1 MSDNDLQLRITELPK
16 LDHFDSNSVL
26 PAVGRSQ
33 GTKMTGK
40 VNFREMRSYFDL
52 SNAYETIKD
61 GVDATKLGDTFFVY
75 SDGTKVFANEYQNIG
90 GAATPIQDPKEGV
103 IYYPT
108 RMGIVGSLAAGA
120 TVGSFDELRNTRP
133 LKEGVSIYLS
143 SYYKGLNKGGGEFIG
158 YYGKRADDGG
168 MVAGDGNNYYWVRN
182 ANFVTPEMF
191 GAYGTPDK
199 DDSAAIEGAL
209 NSGLDVQFDG
219 SATYIANRTLVLKS
233 IKWQQFIDGN
243 GAWIKYSDKSRGLIN
258 EIDANGVTQR
268 YTKFRSFFN
277 LNLQGPAT
285 KNSKWND
292 VNQCDALCISYGVVE
307 NCNFYGWSNALRGFG
322 EAYVNNCFG
331 DDLRTAMF
339 SCYDPG
345 HNEITNSSVGWCSG
359 DAIILKGGSGKAHNV
374 DIVYA
379 GCIDKNNE
387 DGATALPGCIVS
399 CGADGA
405 GSQNIQI
412 SNISCQYFG
421 CAGLNI
427 QGDGVTVSGDMNL
440 GSIYEDNF
448 QYANQAAALW
458 IGAKN
463 FTIGNLHFNKV
474 HVGVGING
482 NCANGSIGKIRI
494 MSKTNLAGSTLFS
507 ATDGPNSQ
515 ITKVIVDAID
525 FLGASTINN
534 DVYINTDGLYLKS
547 FYIQSLNNLQGGYTV
562 ALRKNA
568 RIGKM
573 ILAATTSASTSP
585 VMLIESDSVIDE
597 LEFRRNFGTAL
608 VVENNARPAIKRL
621 SFQYKQ
627 GIAAPF
633 IIKGDGTMTLNWGDV
648 DMFGP
653 SVARPQ
659 IAGKLVM
666 NSYQGPTFRPFD
678 AAVYAGVSVP
688 NRVFQGIEEMRMVGP
703 SKEGDTAYL
712 SGYYLNSTSTLGS
725 GTFIGHIGA
734 APVADDKGCLIVG
747 NGYWWERIVAGP
759 LDVFMFGAKGD
770 FNVTTQ
776 SGTDDSD
783 SFISTIAAAIRL
795 NYRDVLVPAGY
806 NYYLT
811 KTINPGGVG
820 YRGNKGV
827 AIRGGSTANTNI
839 FFNPATNGTACFEI
853 LGGSGIHS
861 GREVSGFTIQPV
873 NSKLYTGVGIR
884 YAGCCFVRPANFNII
899 MKFDIALHL
908 LNDQGPGVFTEYN
921 NFFNWRLHRS
931 HVDVLFEVNGGDN
944 SFHGNS
950 FYESQIQVKTNQNLG
965 DGNTDVGIGIELRGV
980 TAPAYWYDAKVF
992 VDIFGG
998 PGAIGM
1004 KLTRAN
1010 TDHLIGGINGEG
1022 DLIFQSTD
1030 TSAFELAGDLRSI
1043 GKVTWDVAAE
1053 PTTGRAA
1060 VYIFNNRISNE
1071 SNFTSPRMN
1080 GLSPRLLNPSLADRT
1095 DNGSVP
1101 AIFRATKLDYD
1112 SICNAV
1118 IGLANNRHL
1127 WGYIPPNGNL
1137 QSFVPGAALSFD
1149 GTSFTSYS
1157 DSFIIGTQNRT
1168 FSINGTALF
1177 PSTTGSLTL
1186 GQSQYRWSSIYLNN
1200 FDIDSN
1206 GINPVVTNAM
1216 SIGSTSKIFKD
1227 IYLQN
1232 APTVVSDEKDKDEV
1246 SEIPPEVIAAWGKIN
1261 FSQWKM
1267 KTAIDEKGE
1276 KARLHVG
1283 VIAQDIQKAFQ
1294 EANLDA
1300 TDYGIL
1306 IIEKDEDE
1314 NEQWMVRMDE
1324 CLVLEAAYQR
1334 SRLDEIEK
1342 LLKGKK

>member
-33 GTKMTGK
+33 GAKMTGK

-75 SDGTKVFANEYQNIG
+75 SDGTRVFANEYQNIG
-90 GAATPIQDPKEGV
+90 GAATPVQDPKEGV

-108 RMGIVGSLAAGA
+108 RMGIVGSLAVGA

-168 MVAGDGNNYYWVRN
+168 MVAGDGSNYYWVRN
-182 ANFVTPEMF
+182 TNFVTPEMF

-345 HNEITNSSVGWCSG
+345 YNEITNSSVGWCSG

-562 ALRKNA
+562 SLRKNA

-608 VVENNARPAIKRL
+608 VVENNARPVIKRL

-627 GIAAPF
+627 GVAAPF
-633 IIKGDGTMTLNWGDV
+633 VIKGDGTMTLNWGDV

-678 AAVYAGVSVP
+678 AAVYAGVSYP
-688 NRVFQGIEEMRMVGP
+688 NRSVDFVEELRMVGP
-703 SKEGDTAYL
+703 AKEGDQIELKSYVA
-712 SGYYLNSTSTLGS
+712 GKGIGGGN
-725 GTFIGHIGA
+725 FIGTLIT
-734 APVADDKGCLIVG
+734 APDDGGMAITG
-747 NGYWWERIVAGP
+747 NGYSWLRQVQDKRVNVEH
-759 LDVFMFGAKGD
+759 FGAIGD
-770 FNVTTQ
+770 YGRITLK
-776 SGTDDSD
+776 GTD
-783 SFISTIAAAIRL
+783 STVALANAIAAAKRLGYSIFFPCSKINEGYYTTKMLVMTGIMNIVGDSIRIYVASDKFDKTSGSYVLCWGNPDTDYKDISGWPNIADIHVEDVSKRASPMSGIFFKFTGGNVGRISARAFDGAGYQFGPVYDSVFAGLVTERCGNETTYSQYWRGNGDETNSITVSNILCHDAYHKGVSINGSKHNIERVHIEATATLVTDDGYTGSTKSGLTYL
-795 NYRDVLVPAGY
+795 NHQFYLVAGTVGDLTVNDYRRSNGKTYYGDKDALDVGSHTRLVLDLSSSIATSSSSAAKSITSTFGGSNMYGYIGALSTDVYHAEPSARINIGNILVKDTAFIWESAHKVSFGRIRNLGASYGNFDSVTFTLPYVATPNSTATTNFTNCTFNGGVNGLCTGY
-806 NYYLT
+806 NYFNDCTIASISLNSSAT
-811 KTINPGGVG
+811 PERAKFNNCLITGNTIIDGVNATINSKNLWFSSC
-820 YRGNKGV
+820 RFSGNV
-827 AIRGGSTANTNI
+827 AISNI
-839 FFNPATNGTACFEI
+839 KNDGPRFTGQCVCYGTVTGWVTPNGIPVGTMCERLGPAADGDGLVYYC
-853 LGGSGIHS
+853 
-861 GREVSGFTIQPV
+861 
-873 NSKLYTGVGIR
+873 SKL
-884 YAGCCFVRPANFNII
+884 
-899 MKFDIALHL
+899 D
-908 LNDQGPGVFTEYN
+908 
-921 NFFNWRLHRS
+921 
-931 HVDVLFEVNGGDN
+931 
-944 SFHGNS
+944 
-950 FYESQIQVKTNQNLG
+950 
-965 DGNTDVGIGIELRGV
+965 
-980 TAPAYWYDAKVF
+980 
-992 VDIFGG
+992 
-998 PGAIGM
+998 
-1004 KLTRAN
+1004 
-1010 TDHLIGGINGEG
+1010 
-1022 DLIFQSTD
+1022 
-1030 TSAFELAGDLRSI
+1030 
-1043 GKVTWDVAAE
+1043 
-1053 PTTGRAA
+1053 PTT
-1060 VYIFNNRISNE
+1060 
-1071 SNFTSPRMN
+1071 
-1080 GLSPRLLNPSLADRT
+1080 
-1095 DNGSVP
+1095 SV
-1101 AIFRATKLDYD
+1101 
-1112 SICNAV
+1112 
-1118 IGLANNRHL
+1118 
-1127 WGYIPPNGNL
+1127 
-1137 QSFVPGAALSFD
+1137 
-1149 GTSFTSYS
+1149 
-1157 DSFIIGTQNRT
+1157 
-1168 FSINGTALF
+1168 
-1177 PSTTGSLTL
+1177 ST
-1186 GQSQYRWSSIYLNN
+1186 WV
-1200 FDIDSN
+1200 
-1206 GINPVVTNAM
+1206 PVV
-1216 SIGSTSKIFKD
+1216 KF
-1227 IYLQN
+1227 
-1232 APTVVSDEKDKDEV
+1232 
-1246 SEIPPEVIAAWGKIN
+1246 
-1261 FSQWKM
+1261 
-1267 KTAIDEKGE
+1267 TA
-1276 KARLHVG
+1276 
-1283 VIAQDIQKAFQ
+1283 
-1294 EANLDA
+1294 
-1300 TDYGIL
+1300 
-1306 IIEKDEDE
+1306 
-1314 NEQWMVRMDE
+1314 
-1324 CLVLEAAYQR
+1324 
-1334 SRLDEIEK
+1334 
-1342 LLKGKK
+1342 